1 MDAQTTQRLVELNNE
16 FYRANARSFS
26 DTRQYAWGGWEQ
38 LARAL
43 PHHPQRVL
51 DVACGNM
58 RFKKFLEETYGAGTF
73 EYRGVDACDELV
85 PASSRHEYEHIDI
98 LESPEALRAHY
109 GSQYDLVACFG
120 FMHHV
125 PGAADRLHLVDA
137 LADVLVPQGYACIS
151 FWQFG
156 RDDKLRKKA
165 LESTIRGSLELGL
178 ELERGDCL
186 LGWKDQ
192 PSTYRY
198 CHDFTDAE
206 IDVIAAHASC
216 RVRQLQR
223 FRADG
228 KSGDLNSYLVL
239 QKLN

>member
-43 PHHPQRVL
+43 PHRPQRVL

-58 RFKKFLEETYGAGTF
+58 RFKKFLDETYGAGTF

-85 PASSRHEYEHIDI
+85 PASCRNEYEHIDI
-98 LESPEALRAHY
+98 LESPEALRARY

-120 FMHHV
+120 FMHHI
-125 PGAADRLHLVDA
+125 PATADRLHLVDA
-137 LADVLVPQGYACIS
+137 LADVLAPQGCVCIS

-165 LESTIRGSLELGL
+165 LESTLRGSLELGL

-186 LGWKDQ
+186 LGWKDK

-206 IDVIAAHASC
+206 IDAIAAHASC

-228 KSGDLNSYLVL
+228 KSGDLNTYLVL
-239 QKLN
+239 QKLG